1 VKRTLSLRIAWRF
14 LRSSPVQSAL
24 ICAGIAVGIATQIF
38 VGSLITSLQASLLN
52 TTIGSA
58 AQVSITAIKESD
70 PVRFTPEMQ
79 EIVYNDPRVKPG
91 SIAPIRQTSALY
103 SNGTDSS
110 TLGLIG
116 GELKDLDG
124 IYKITPRTVAGKAS
138 LGPGEIM
145 IGKDFAEK
153 FNLKPGDTMSLKFQN
168 NQTGTFTVT
177 GIFDLGTAQFNLRQA
192 FVSGEVPRNVLGWGS
207 NQYSFISTQLNKPY
221 DSKTVAANWSSRLP
235 GVSVTEWQSQNKSVL
250 AGLVSQ
256 AVSGYMIQGFV
267 LIAVA
272 LGIAST
278 LAIAAVQKTRQIG
291 ILKAMGLSDKL
302 SGQIFL
308 WQAVIL
314 GVAGSVGGVLSS
326 FALLALFRLAPVP
339 FSIDMDP
346 VFVTISACI
355 GIGVA
360 LLSSIIPIRQTS
372 KLDPIEVIQ
381 NG

>member
-1 VKRTLSLRIAWRF
+1 MLPLRIAWRF

-38 VGSLITSLQASLLN
+38 VGSLITSLQINLLN

-58 AQVSITAIKESD
+58 AQVNISAIKQSD
-70 PVRFTPEMQ
+70 PVRFTRDMQ
-79 EIVYNDPRVKPG
+79 GVVYGDPRVKQG
-91 SIAPIRQTSALY
+91 AVAPTTQAPALF

-116 GELKDLDG
+116 GELNELDG
-124 IYKITPRTVAGKAS
+124 IYKIKSRTIHGVAS
-138 LGPGEIM
+138 IGPGEIM
-145 IGKDFAEK
+145 LGKDFATL
-153 FNLKPGDTMSLKFQN
+153 FNVKPGDTVSLKFQN
-168 NQTGTFTVT
+168 NQTGSFKVT
-177 GIFDLGTAQFNLRQA
+177 GIFDLGSAQFNLRQA
-192 FVSGEVPRNVLGWGS
+192 FVAGEVAQNVNGWSG
-207 NQYSFISTQLNKPY
+207 NQYSMISVQLNHPY
-221 DSKTVAANWSSRLP
+221 DSKAVAANWSSRLP
-235 GVSVTEWQSQNKSVL
+235 GVSITEWQSQNASLL

-314 GVAGSVGGVLSS
+314 GLGGSLGGVISS

-339 FSIDMDP
+339 FSITMDP
-346 VFVTISACI
+346 TFVAISAAI
-355 GIGVA
+355 GVGVA

-372 KLDPIEVIQ
+372 RLDPIEVIQ